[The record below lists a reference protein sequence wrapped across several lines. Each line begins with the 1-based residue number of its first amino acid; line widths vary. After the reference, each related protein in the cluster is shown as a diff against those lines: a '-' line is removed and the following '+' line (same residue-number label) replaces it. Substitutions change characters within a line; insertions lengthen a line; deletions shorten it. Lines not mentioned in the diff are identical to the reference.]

1 MQVRSRCPEPQNPA
15 STQEFKQQRDE
26 LPTQQ
31 QERPNDEET
40 GSGGGGGVRRT
51 AGKGNNVVEPSERHH
66 IVLHRTNG
74 GYKFS
79 ETFVSG
85 SSFLVGESMHHAHQL
100 YMDYVRR

>member
-1 MQVRSRCPEPQNPA
+1 
-15 STQEFKQQRDE
+15 
-26 LPTQQ
+26 
-31 QERPNDEET
+31 
-40 GSGGGGGVRRT
+40 
-51 AGKGNNVVEPSERHH
+51 
-66 IVLHRTNG
+66 LHRTNG